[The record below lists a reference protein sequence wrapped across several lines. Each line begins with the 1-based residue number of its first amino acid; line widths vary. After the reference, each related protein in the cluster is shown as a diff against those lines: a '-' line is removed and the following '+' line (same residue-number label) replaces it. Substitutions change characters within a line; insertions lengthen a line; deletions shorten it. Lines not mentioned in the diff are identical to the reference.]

1 MKDLLIEELEL
12 IAGGY
17 GVSGAVVGAAAAG
30 AGYIG
35 YQSMSGEGSM
45 NGFATT
51 VAAGAISGFVAGPAG
66 AQAVAAGAIAGTQAS
81 FYGGMAG
88 GMMSNW
94 MNAAGTN
101 YNR

>member
-17 GVSGAVVGAAAAG
+17 GVPGAVVNAAIAG

-35 YQSMSGEGSM
+35 YQSMTGEGSM

-51 VAAGAISGFVAGPAG
+51 VAAGAISGFIAGPAG
-66 AQAVAAGAIAGTQAS
+66 AQAVAAGAIAGTQVS
-81 FYGGMAG
+81 FYSGMAG

>member
-1 MKDLLIEELEL
+1 MKDLHIEELEL

-17 GVSGAVVGAAAAG
+17 GIPGAVVGAAVAG

-35 YQSMSGEGSM
+35 YQTMKGEGSIDD
-45 NGFATT
+45 FATT
-51 VAAGAISGFVAGPAG
+51 VAAGAIGGFVAGPAG
-66 AQAVAAGAIAGTQAS
+66 AQAVAAGAIAGTQVS
-81 FYGGMAG
+81 FYSGMAG
-88 GMMSNW
+88 GMLNNW